1 MLMSMQGVI
10 FMFRDITRKNRQ
22 LPNEE
27 CLEILKNEKR
37 GVLSVIGDEGY
48 PYGMPM
54 NHWYNEADGA
64 IYFHCGK
71 AGHRLDALKR
81 CDKVSFC
88 VYEQGF
94 REEGQWAWK
103 VNSVIVFGRARI
115 LTDPADLR
123 SALEALADK
132 YSPNAHGREKEIEG
146 ALSRVAIIEL
156 TPDEITGK
164 EAIELVQ
171 QRKG

>member
-1 MLMSMQGVI
+1 M
-10 FMFRDITRKNRQ
+10 NRPMRRHRQ
-22 LPNEE
+22 ALSAEE
-27 CLEILKNEKR
+27 CQAILARNSH
-37 GVLSVIGDEGY
+37 GVLAINGDDGY
-48 PYGMPM
+48 PYAVPLSYAVVG
-54 NHWYNEADGA
+54 DK
-64 IYFHCGK
+64 IYFHS
-71 AGHRLDALKR
+71 AVVGHKIDALR
-81 CDKVSFC
+81 ACDKVCFT
-88 VYEQGF
+88 VVDADEVVAEKFTTYY
-94 REEGQWAWK
+94 R
-103 VNSVIVFGRARI
+103 SVIVFGRARI
-115 LTDPADLR
+115 LTDLSDLR